1 MWWLLQMRDDEF
13 LRNKVPMTKS
23 EVRAISIDKLA
34 LGTKKTLL
42 DVGAGTGSIS
52 IQAARE
58 FSQLDVT
65 AIEMNP
71 AGVDIIRQNVNKFQL
86 KNINLIAGKAPQDIP
101 DRKYDAIFVGGSGSQ
116 LAAIV
121 DFASNH
127 LTAAGTIVLNFIL
140 FENAM
145 QVERLLAQAGFKEIE
160 MVEVGILR
168 WHQLGKGHYF
178 KPNNPTIIV
187 SARKD

>member
-1 MWWLLQMRDDEF
+1 
-13 LRNKVPMTKS
+13 MTKS

-34 LGTKKTLL
+34 LSKKKSLL

-58 FSQLDVT
+58 YPQISVT
-65 AIEMNP
+65 AVEMNP
-71 AGVDIIRQNVNKFQL
+71 AGIDIIQQNIQKFGL
-86 KNINLIAGKAPQDIP
+86 HNINLIQGMAPQDIP
-101 DRKYDAIFVGGSGSQ
+101 DQTYDAIFIGGSGSY
-116 LAAIV
+116 LKEII
-121 DFASNH
+121 DFASIH
-127 LTAAGTIVLNFIL
+127 LNDHGMIVLNFIL

-145 QVERLLAQAGFKEIE
+145 QIEKLLANAGFDDIE

-187 SARKD
+187 SARK

>member
-34 LGTKKTLL
+34 LTNKKTFL
-42 DVGAGTGSIS
+42 DVGAGTGSVS

-58 FSQLDVT
+58 FPDLAVT
-65 AIEMNP
+65 AIEMKDD
-71 AGVDIIRQNVNKFQL
+71 GIDIIKQNINKFNLQ
-86 KNINLIAGKAPQDIP
+86 NINLIQGVAPHDIP
-101 DRKYDAIFVGGSGSQ
+101 NQKYDAIFAGGSGEQ
-116 LAAIV
+116 LEPIIE
-121 DFASNH
+121 FANEH
-127 LTAAGTIVLNFIL
+127 LTDEGTIVLNFIL

-145 QVERLLAQAGFKEIE
+145 QVEKLLTDAGFKKIE
-160 MVEVGILR
+160 MVEIGVLR
-168 WHQLGKGHYF
+168 WHQLGKGHFF

-187 SARKD
+187 NARK